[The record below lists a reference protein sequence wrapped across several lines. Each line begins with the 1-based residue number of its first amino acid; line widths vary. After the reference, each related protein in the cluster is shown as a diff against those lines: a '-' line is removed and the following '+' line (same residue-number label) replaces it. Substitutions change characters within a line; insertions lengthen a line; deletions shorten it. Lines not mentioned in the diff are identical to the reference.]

1 MNFNN
6 NRISQSII
14 NKYNIQQ
21 KQQNITNEIQVNKII
36 LQNSKQKLS
45 ILQKY
50 ESELEV
56 LCKKNNLNDQDLIFL
71 YKNRELLKN
80 EFNSIESSTSDIQ
93 SKIDYL
99 KQFSNIR
106 DSILSTLENKL
117 HQLTVSKINKCAKFY
132 LI

>member
-117 HQLTVSKINKCAKFY
+117 HQLTVSKMNLENGIR
-132 LI
+132 